1 MIALGIDTS
10 GDAGSVALAG
20 ATADGGALA
29 EERVFTEGLIHGVAL
44 APAVAG
50 LLAAAG
56 LAPSDLGAVAAGLG
70 PGSYTGVR
78 VGVAFAKS
86 LAFAAGVPLLG
97 VPSPDAMAAAA
108 PADRDVA
115 CVRDARRGS
124 LYFALYSAGRAE
136 PRAAGG
142 VRLLALEDADRE
154 IPDGALVIGD
164 ATERFPDLLSGR
176 GREIGARALGRAP
189 ALEVAR
195 LALARLPEEG
205 PVPPHDL
212 APIYLR
218 LSEAE
223 ERWSAKE

>member
-1 MIALGIDTS
+1 MIALGLDTS

-20 ATADGGALA
+20 TAPDGRALA

-44 APAVAG
+44 APAVAEM
-50 LLAAAG
+50 LASAG
-56 LAPSDLGAVAAGLG
+56 LQPGDLGVIAAGLG

-78 VGVAFAKS
+78 VGVAFAKT

-97 VPSPDAMAAAA
+97 VPSLDAMAAAA

-115 CVRDARRGS
+115 AVRDARRGS
-124 LYFALYSAGRAE
+124 LYFALYAAGRTE
-136 PRAAGG
+136 PRPSAAL
-142 VRLLALEDADRE
+142 RLLPLAGADRE
-154 IPDGALVIGD
+154 IPAGALLIGD
-164 ATERFPDLLSGR
+164 AAEKFPDLLSGR
-176 GREIGARALGRAP
+176 GREIGDPALGRAP

-195 LALARLPEEG
+195 LALSRLAAEG

-218 LSEAE
+218 PSEAE